1 MIWTIDTTTFFLL
14 ALIQCFGLFGLIASR
29 LGEKC
34 GRHSLCQCTFFVAM
48 FVVASSIIVAL
59 LIGSSAW
66 AISGTTLCLM
76 VVGATLDCGRWQA
89 VRPCQ

>member
-1 MIWTIDTTTFFLL
+1 MNWSIDTAFFFSF
-14 ALIQCFGLFGLIASR
+14 ALIQLFGVFGLIASR

-34 GRHSLCQCTFFVAM
+34 GRHSLGQGTVFAAM

-59 LIGSSAW
+59 LVGSGGW
-66 AISGTTLCLM
+66 AISGTTLSLM
-76 VVGATLDCGRWQA
+76 VIGATLDCGRWQA

>member
-1 MIWTIDTTTFFLL
+1 MIWTIDTTAFLFL
-14 ALIQCFGLFGLIASR
+14 ASIQIFGLFGLVASR

-48 FVVASSIIVAL
+48 IVVAISIIVAL
-59 LIGSSAW
+59 LVGSGAW
-66 AISGTTLCLM
+66 AISGTTLGLM
-76 VVGATLDCGRWQA
+76 VVGATLDCGRWHQ